1 MHPYVTAI
9 LTFFHKYQVRT
20 GVVFISIVPLQV
32 LQHMPFPAPSLSQL
46 RGHIAGLSCPLCH
59 RNFFNGEKRSAVPS
73 LVDSRRS
80 LACFET
86 KNQYVPGT
94 AVVQIKKK
102 IPGDQR
108 ISGDECIFFFVF
120 FCFFF
125 FHPIYLVLCI
135 IVFALLFSFPP
146 INSRNSD
153 PESHSRLFSPLPSTV
168 RALHFYREKVSAL
181 SSLVDSRR
189 IVLTHAII
197 GAISS

>member
-80 LACFET
+80 LACFEA

-108 ISGDECIFFFVF
+108 ISGDECIFFLFFFVF
-120 FCFFF
+120 FSSIPFTW
-125 FHPIYLVLCI
+125 YYVLLSSPFYSLSLLLIVVTQIRSHIAGSSPPSPVRFVPCI
-135 IVFALLFSFPP
+135 FIARRFQLF
-146 INSRNSD
+146 
-153 PESHSRLFSPLPSTV
+153 LPSSTRV
-168 RALHFYREKVSAL
+168 EL
-181 SSLVDSRR
+181 SLPT
-189 IVLTHAII
+189 LL
-197 GAISS
+197 